1 MKGNQSLVHGRPLVK
16 DTPWEYI
23 EDMPH
28 TDSKSICNRLNRI
41 AGQVRGV
48 ADMVADDR
56 YCMDILQQIQAV
68 KSALARAE
76 TEILKRHADHCVA
89 DAIRSGNAAE
99 QQIKFNE
106 LVELFAKVKL

>member
-1 MKGNQSLVHGRPLVK
+1 MVQGRLLVK
-16 DTPWEYI
+16 NTPREYM
-23 EDMPH
+23 DGMPH
-28 TDSKSICNRLNRI
+28 TDSKAICNRLNRI

-48 ADMVADDR
+48 ADMVAEDR

-99 QQIKFNE
+99 QQTKFNE
-106 LVELFAKVKL
+106 LIELFAKVKL